1 MDASY
6 WKGVLFMKVHSTQEK
21 RKSLRL
27 TVYNGGFGLVKEVRM
42 LESVEPV
49 SEIQFLDIAE
59 YIETDSVML
68 RGVQV
73 LEQNYHYDLANEQK
87 LLEKY
92 IGQVVTIRNKEDG
105 EEVAMRLLSISDGI
119 VGERTYNGE
128 ILLNPPGFLVLPAMP
143 ENLALKPSLIFT
155 IASLALQ
162 QEVQLS
168 YLTKGLEWE
177 ACYTVEI
184 MGDAV
189 NLIGW
194 IKLRNETGL
203 SFPEVELKFISGN
216 VNRYKPPH
224 LFQTASFLPQKSMN
238 IEPSFEEHSFA
249 DYHAYTFN
257 RSISLPN
264 GQEKQLNFLR
274 MHGVGF
280 KKVYVIERDG
290 RQAVVKLQFKNSGA
304 NGLGM
309 ALPKGL
315 VKVFQQETDGELEF
329 IGEDFIEHAPSG
341 ETISLKVGQAVD
353 IVSESKESL
362 REKRGHSEVVTYS
375 YNVKNSKQEGVKIDI
390 DHEIFESFWK
400 MESSSHD
407 YEVKSSRIVEFRVW
421 LGAGKSASVEFT
433 YVVDKSGEANSVPM

>member
-1 MDASY
+1 
-6 WKGVLFMKVHSTQEK
+6 MKIHSTKEG
-21 RKSLRL
+21 RKSICL

-42 LESVEPV
+42 LESSEPV

-59 YIETDSVML
+59 SIDTDSVML
-68 RGVQV
+68 QGVQV
-73 LEQNYHYDLANEQK
+73 LEQNYNYDLASEQK

-92 IGQVVTIRNKEDG
+92 IGQVVTIRNKEAGD
-105 EEVAMRLLSISDGI
+105 EMAMRLLSISDGI

-128 ILLNPPGFLVLPAMP
+128 ILLNPPGFLVLPPLSEDLAIKPALIVKIVSMP
-143 ENLALKPSLIFT
+143 
-155 IASLALQ
+155 LQ

-177 ACYTVEI
+177 ACYMVEI
-184 MGDAV
+184 RDNAV
-189 NLIGW
+189 NLTGW
-194 IKLRNETGL
+194 IKLRNETGI
-203 SFPEVELKFISGN
+203 SFSEAGLKFISGN
-216 VNRYKPPH
+216 VNRYESPQ
-224 LFQTASFLPQKSMN
+224 LFQASRFLHQKSMSA
-238 IEPSFEEHSFA
+238 EPEFEEHDFA
-249 DYHAYTFN
+249 DYHAYQLN
-257 RSISLPN
+257 RKVTLPN
-264 GQEKQLNFLR
+264 GQVKKLNFMRLQEI
-274 MHGVGF
+274 GF

-329 IGEDFIEHAPSG
+329 VGEDRVAHTPDG
-341 ETISLKVGQAVD
+341 GMVLLKIGQAVD
-353 IVSESKESL
+353 IMSESTELL
-362 REKRGHSEVVTYS
+362 REKRGHSEVVTHI
-375 YNVKNSKQEGVKIDI
+375 YNVKNTKQEGVKIDI
-390 DHEIFESFWK
+390 DHEIFEPYWK

-433 YVVDKSGEANSVPM
+433 YIVDKSGETKPMTL

>member
-1 MDASY
+1 
-6 WKGVLFMKVHSTQEK
+6 MKIHSTQEE

-42 LESVEPV
+42 LESAEPAT
-49 SEIQFLDIAE
+49 EIQFLDIAAYVE
-59 YIETDSVML
+59 ADSVML

-73 LEQNYHYDLANEQK
+73 LEQNYNYDLANEQK

-92 IGQVVTIRNKEDG
+92 IGQVVTVRNKETG
-105 EEVAMRLLSISDGI
+105 EEVAMRLLSIKNGI

-128 ILLNPPGFLVLPAMP
+128 ILLNPPGFLVLPALP
-143 ENLALKPSLIFT
+143 ENLSLKPSLIFT
-155 IASLALQ
+155 ISPVVLQ

-189 NLIGW
+189 NLTGW
-194 IKLRNETGL
+194 IKLSNETGI
-203 SFPEVELKFISGN
+203 SFPEVELKFIAGN
-216 VNRYKPPH
+216 VNRYEPPH
-224 LFQTASFLPQKSMN
+224 LFQASHFLQQKGISA
-238 IEPSFEEHSFA
+238 EPAFEEHSFA
-249 DYHAYTFN
+249 DYHAYSLN
-257 RSISLPN
+257 RSIALPN
-264 GQEKQLNFLR
+264 GQVKQLNFMQLQ
-274 MHGVGF
+274 GASF

-290 RQAVVKLQFKNSGA
+290 RQAVVKLQFKNSGTT
-304 NGLGM
+304 GLGI

-329 IGEDFIEHAPSG
+329 IGEDFVEHTPSG
-341 ETISLKVGQAVD
+341 EPISLRIGQAVD

-362 REKRGHSEVVTYS
+362 REKRRHSEVVTYI
-375 YNVKNSKQEGVKIDI
+375 YNVKNTKQEGVKIDI
-390 DHEIFESFWK
+390 DHEIFEAFWK

-433 YVVDKSGEANSVPM
+433 YVVDKSGEANPVPM